1 MCNCRQTDFFKN
13 VFSFFHLFKHP
24 LFRAVNLSKMML
36 SLVRGATFR
45 SLMPIFGT
53 LWGGGPEGAPMS
65 KTFVLLKE
73 FDAFLKQKG
82 PWFAGVNFPLGQ
94 PNIFVKK

>member
-1 MCNCRQTDFFKN
+1 MSRRRPWAGLKCVTVAKLTFFKT

-24 LFRAVNLSKMML
+24 LFRAVNLSKMRL

-53 LWGGGPEGAPMS
+53 LWGGGAEGVSMS
-65 KTFVLLKE
+65 KTFVLFKE
-73 FDAFLKQKG
+73 FDA
-82 PWFAGVNFPLGQ
+82 
-94 PNIFVKK
+94 IS

>member
-24 LFRAVNLSKMML
+24 LFRAANLSKMRL

-45 SLMPIFGT
+45 SLMPIFGP
-53 LWGGGPEGAPMS
+53 LWVGGSESVFMS

-73 FDAFLKQKG
+73 FDVFS
-82 PWFAGVNFPLGQ
+82 
-94 PNIFVKK
+94 